1 MHRLRPAG
9 AILAMWL
16 AGCGGGGGG
25 NGEAPFIC
33 GPYPPQADSP
43 YVLPFQV
50 GESYSVK
57 QGNCHGV
64 GAHAVGARL
73 QYAYD
78 FRMDIG
84 TPVVASRGGAVV
96 AVIESYPDFNHTPG
110 EANAIAIQHGED
122 GTIAVYAH
130 LTLDGALVNVGDVVQ
145 QGDIIGLSGASG
157 DINVP
162 HLHFHVE
169 ACSGCESI
177 AVTFLNT
184 RPHPNGLVHGETY
197 TAEPY

>member
-16 AGCGGGGGG
+16 AGCGGGDGS
-25 NGEAPFIC
+25 GEAYSAC

-64 GAHAVGARL
+64 GAHAIGARL

-84 TPVVASRGGAVV
+84 TPVVASRDGT
-96 AVIESYPDFNHTPG
+96 VITTLEQYPDFNHTAG
-110 EANAIAIQHGED
+110 EVNFIGIQHED
-122 GTIAVYAH
+122 GTVAMYAH
-130 LTLDGALVNVGDVVQ
+130 LTLDGALVNVGDIVRR
-145 QGDIIGLSGASG
+145 GDIIGLSGASG
-157 DINVP
+157 NISVP
-162 HLHFHVE
+162 HLHIDVE
-169 ACSGCESI
+169 ACQGCESI

-184 RPHPNGLVHGETY
+184 RPHPDGLIHGETY